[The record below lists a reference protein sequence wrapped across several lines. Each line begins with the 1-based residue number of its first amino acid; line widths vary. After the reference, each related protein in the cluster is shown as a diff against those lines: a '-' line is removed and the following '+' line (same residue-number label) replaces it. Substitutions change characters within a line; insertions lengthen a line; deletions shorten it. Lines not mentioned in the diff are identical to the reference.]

1 MPVTD
6 EMVCFSLYAATR
18 ATTQAYRTL
27 LEPWGLTYPQYLV
40 LVTLWVEG
48 DQTVS
53 SLGDHLQLDSGTLSP
68 LLKRMEQADLVRRE
82 RRSTDERVVTVTT
95 GERGRSL
102 RTELAHVPA
111 AVAAGTGLADE
122 RSAAELIATLQRLTE
137 TMHRAA
143 TTSAPG
149 APAAPSDPAGLATA
163 APGGTGASRPSA

>member
-40 LVTLWVEG
+40 LVTLWIEG

-53 SLGDHLQLDSGTLSP
+53 SLGEHLQLDSGTLSP
-68 LLKRMEQADLVRRE
+68 LLKRMEQSDLVRRE

-95 GERGRSL
+95 GERGRAL

-111 AVAAGTGLADE
+111 RIAAGTGLADE

-137 TMHRAA
+137 TMHQAA
-143 TTSAPG
+143 SAPLTSG
-149 APAAPSDPAGLATA
+149 
-163 APGGTGASRPSA
+163 

>member
-53 SLGDHLQLDSGTLSP
+53 GLGDHLQLDSGTLSP

-95 GERGRSL
+95 GDRGRSL
-102 RTELAHVPA
+102 RAELAHVPA
-111 AVAAGTGLADE
+111 RIAAGTGLPDAAAAAD
-122 RSAAELIATLQRLTE
+122 LIATLHRLTA
-137 TMHRAA
+137 TMHAA
-143 TTSAPG
+143 TTAPRD
-149 APAAPSDPAGLATA
+149 SV
-163 APGGTGASRPSA
+163 